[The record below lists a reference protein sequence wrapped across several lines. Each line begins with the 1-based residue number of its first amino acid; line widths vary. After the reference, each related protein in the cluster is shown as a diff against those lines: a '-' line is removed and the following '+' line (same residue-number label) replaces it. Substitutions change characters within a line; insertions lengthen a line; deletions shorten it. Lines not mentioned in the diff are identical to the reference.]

1 MPPILESAEDLDRQF
16 YAVLDAVRA
25 AIEPLDLDGF
35 ERRWRRASE
44 QDRRVYFNDLRSH
57 ILIVSCHLIRAT
69 RWHPE
74 ASEGGDLVEEST
86 D

>member
-1 MPPILESAEDLDRQF
+1 MDRPSRPAEDLDRQF

-25 AIEPLDLDGF
+25 AIEHLDLDGF

-44 QDRRVYFNDLRSH
+44 QDRHLCLNDLRSH
-57 ILIVSCHLIRAT
+57 LLLVSCHLIRAT

-74 ASEGGDLVEEST
+74 ASEDGGHVGEGAD
-86 D
+86 